1 MFDTNTDHIRF
12 ATEEDAD
19 TLRSLAERA
28 SQQPLGGR
36 VLIGDI
42 DGTPAAALSLE
53 DGRVLAESSHRT
65 ARLVVALRLRAGAI
79 RAYEATPSLR
89 ERLVRALPPFRGSTI
104 VVPVSPALRSW
115 PPSWREGHE
124 RVEDE
129 RDLAA

>member
-36 VLIGDI
+36 VLIGEI
-42 DGTPAAALSLE
+42 DGTPAAALSLQ
-53 DGRVLAESSHRT
+53 DGRVLAESSRRT
-65 ARLVVALRLRAGAI
+65 ARLVVALRMRAGTI

-89 ERLVRALPPFRGSTI
+89 ERLVKALPPYRGSTI

-115 PPSWREGHE
+115 PPSWREGHD
-124 RVEDE
+124 RVDDD

>member
-36 VLIGDI
+36 VLIGEI
-42 DGTPAAALSLE
+42 DGTPAAALSLK
-53 DGRVLAESSHRT
+53 DGRVLAESSRRT
-65 ARLVVALRLRAGAI
+65 ARLVVALRMRAGTI

-89 ERLVRALPPFRGSTI
+89 ERLVKALPPYRGSTI

-115 PPSWREGHE
+115 PPSWREGHD
-124 RVEDE
+124 RVKDD

>member
-42 DGTPAAALSLE
+42 DGTPAAALSLQ
-53 DGRVLAESSHRT
+53 DGRVLAVSSRRA
-65 ARLVVALRLRAGAI
+65 ARLVVALRLRAGTI

-89 ERLVRALPPFRGSTI
+89 ERLVRALPPYRGSTI

-115 PPSWREGHE
+115 PPSWREGHD
-124 RVEDE
+124 RVDDD

>member
-12 ATEEDAD
+12 ATENDAD

-28 SQQPLGGR
+28 SQQQLGGR

-42 DGTPAAALSLE
+42 DGTPAAALSLL
-53 DGRVLAESSHRT
+53 DGRVIAESSHRT
-65 ARLVVALRLRAGAI
+65 ARLVVALRLRAGTI

-89 ERLVRALPPFRGSTI
+89 ERLVKALPPYRGSTV
-104 VVPVSPALRSW
+104 VVPVSPALRTW
-115 PPSWREGHE
+115 PRSLHEGHD
-124 RVEDE
+124 RVEAE

>member
-1 MFDTNTDHIRF
+1 MFETNTDHIRF

-42 DGTPAAALSLE
+42 DGTPAAALSLQ
-53 DGRVLAESSHRT
+53 DGRVLAESSRRT
-65 ARLVVALRLRAGAI
+65 ARLVVALRLRAGTI
-79 RAYEATPSLR
+79 RAYEATPSVR
-89 ERLVRALPPFRGSTI
+89 ERLVKALPPYRGSTI
-104 VVPVSPALRSW
+104 VVPVSPALRNW
-115 PPSWREGHE
+115 PPSWREGHD

>member
-36 VLIGDI
+36 VLIGEI
-42 DGTPAAALSLE
+42 DGTPAAALSLQ
-53 DGRVLAESSHRT
+53 DGRVLAESSRRT
-65 ARLVVALRLRAGAI
+65 ARLVVALRMRAGTI
-79 RAYEATPSLR
+79 RAYEATPSVR
-89 ERLVRALPPFRGSTI
+89 ERLVKALPPYRGSTI

-115 PPSWREGHE
+115 PPSWREGHD
-124 RVEDE
+124 RVEDD

>member
-1 MFDTNTDHIRF
+1 MFETNTDHIRF
-12 ATEEDAD
+12 ATDKDAD
-19 TLRSLAERA
+19 ALRRLAERA

-36 VLIGDI
+36 VLVGDI
-42 DGTPAAALSLE
+42 DGKPAAALSLL
-53 DGRVLAESSHRT
+53 DGRVIAESSHRT
-65 ARLVVALRLRAGAI
+65 SRLVVALRLRAGAI

-89 ERLVRALPPFRGSTI
+89 ERLVKALSPYRGSTV

-115 PPSWREGHE
+115 PPSWREGHD

>member
-1 MFDTNTDHIRF
+1 MFETNTDHIRF

-36 VLIGDI
+36 VLIGEL
-42 DGTPAAALSLE
+42 DGTPAAALSLQ

-65 ARLVVALRLRAGAI
+65 ARLVVALRLRAGTI

-89 ERLVRALPPFRGSTI
+89 ERLVKALPPYRGSTI

-115 PPSWREGHE
+115 PPSWREGHD
-124 RVEDE
+124 RVEHD

>member
-42 DGTPAAALSLE
+42 DGTPAAALSLQ
-53 DGRVLAESSHRT
+53 DGRVLAESSRRT
-65 ARLVVALRLRAGAI
+65 ARLVVALRLRAGTI
-79 RAYEATPSLR
+79 RAYEATPSVR
-89 ERLVRALPPFRGSTI
+89 ERLVKALPPYRGSTI
-104 VVPVSPALRSW
+104 VVPVSPALRNW
-115 PPSWREGHE
+115 PPSWREGHD

>member
-1 MFDTNTDHIRF
+1 MFETNTDHIRF
-12 ATEEDAD
+12 ATDEDAD

-28 SQQPLGGR
+28 SEKPLGGR

-42 DGTPAAALSLE
+42 DGRPAAALSLL

-89 ERLVRALPPFRGSTI
+89 ERLVRALPPYRGSTI

-115 PPSWREGHE
+115 PPSWREGHD
-124 RVEDE
+124 RLEDE
-129 RDLAA
+129 RELAA